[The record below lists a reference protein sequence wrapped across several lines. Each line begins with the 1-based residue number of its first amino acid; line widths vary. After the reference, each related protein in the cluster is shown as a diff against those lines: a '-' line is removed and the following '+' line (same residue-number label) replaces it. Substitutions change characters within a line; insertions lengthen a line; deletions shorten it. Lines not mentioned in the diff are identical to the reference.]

1 MKSARSLLLRL
12 AALALFASAA
22 QAQVY
27 RVVGPDGRVT
37 FSDKPPVNA
46 SQPVS
51 AQRSGG
57 SPVPATAPNGLPYE
71 LNQLA
76 QKYPVTLYTGENCEA
91 CKQGRA
97 LLNQR
102 GIPYAE
108 KTIKTNEDIS
118 ALEKITGGNTTI
130 PLLTIGGQRLSG
142 FSDVQWSQYLDAAGY
157 PKTIQLP
164 PNYKRP
170 APVALSPIR
179 IAPASPAPAAASS
192 ASSDPASISVQPPG
206 PSADNPAGIRF

>member
-46 SQPVS
+46 NQPVS

-57 SPVPATAPNGLPYE
+57 SPVSATAPNGLPYE

-76 QKYPVTLYTGENCEA
+76 QK
-91 CKQGRA
+91 
-97 LLNQR
+97 
-102 GIPYAE
+102 
-108 KTIKTNEDIS
+108 
-118 ALEKITGGNTTI
+118 
-130 PLLTIGGQRLSG
+130 
-142 FSDVQWSQYLDAAGY
+142 
-157 PKTIQLP
+157 
-164 PNYKRP
+164 
-170 APVALSPIR
+170 
-179 IAPASPAPAAASS
+179 
-192 ASSDPASISVQPPG
+192 
-206 PSADNPAGIRF
+206 